1 MAVPTITAVSPSSGH
16 TVGLDVVRITGT
28 DFRLPP
34 AMVGYDP
41 GDAQQTIKVTF
52 GGVDSTEAHAITA
65 TSGYAKVP
73 SWTGPATA
81 ETPYAVD
88 VVVSNLDNN
97 GDEIAGETD
106 TLSDGYSYVRTTLT
120 TQVIVMRVTTTLV
133 QYLRRFVHP
142 NTVLTTSSMYDDS
155 TADDTD
161 RIKQAGIP
169 MVKVTGP
176 VETEDKRMTQHSVE
190 EEDDPD
196 ISGEFITKHPVK
208 SVDLD
213 YNIQVFSDDRH
224 VGSVYTLANAVTDC
238 INKMG
243 YLTVAVDPDDSTQ
256 GNYNFPW
263 SITVDPDYDT
273 GDDLDGLRKA
283 TISCEIR
290 EVPKDDPSGTIV
302 ERGTDLGGDDVVV
315 TSELV
320 E

>member
-16 TVGLDVVRITGT
+16 TLGLDVVKITGT

-34 AMVGYDP
+34 AIVGYDP

-52 GGVDSTEAHAITA
+52 GGVDSTKAHAITA
-65 TSGYAKVP
+65 TSGYATVP
-73 SWTGPATA
+73 SWTGPDTA
-81 ETPYAVD
+81 ATPYSVD
-88 VVVSNLDNN
+88 VRVANLDND
-97 GDEIAGETD
+97 GDEISGENA
-106 TLSDGYSYVRTTLT
+106 TLSNGYSYIRTTLT
-120 TQVIVMRVTTTLV
+120 TQVIVQRVTKTLI

-142 NTVLTTSSMYDDS
+142 NVVLTTSSMYDDS

-161 RIKQAGIP
+161 RIKAAGLP
-169 MVKVTGP
+169 LVKVIGP
-176 VETEDKRMTQHSVE
+176 VETENKRMTSHSE
-190 EEDDPD
+190 DEEDDAD
-196 ISGEFITKHPVK
+196 IASEFTRKHPVR

-238 INKMG
+238 IWKKG
-243 YLTVAVDPDDSTQ
+243 YLTVAVDPDDSTL
-256 GNYNFPW
+256 GNYELPW
-263 SITVDPDYDT
+263 AITSEADYDM

-283 TISCEIR
+283 SISCEIR
-290 EVPKDDPSGTIV
+290 EVPKDDPSGTII

-315 TSELV
+315 TTELV